1 MAKKGKK
8 AIKRASKKRHTGRK
22 VRKYSSKKPLK
33 YKKKRQ
39 SKNYVISIVEA
50 VVENSKGEVLLLK
63 RSRKNSFFV
72 GKWQLPGGKVEFG
85 ENVDKAI
92 KREII
97 EETGCNCTNLRP
109 GKVYSL
115 STPFGSSYATVFL
128 MVFYCKIKGDVC
140 LSKDHSEARF
150 FSLNEIK
157 KSSLTPVS
165 RKALFG

>member
-1 MAKKGKK
+1 MARK
-8 AIKRASKKRHTGRK
+8 AKRMKRRAAKASHPRRK
-22 VRKYSSKKPLK
+22 TRKSSKKKVLGARR
-33 YKKKRQ
+33 RQ
-39 SKNYVISIVEA
+39 PKNYVISIVEA
-50 VVENSKGEVLLLK
+50 VVQNAKGEVLLLK
-63 RSRKNSFFV
+63 RSRRNSFFV

-97 EETGCNCTNLRP
+97 EETGCSCTKLRP

-115 STPFGSSYATVFL
+115 SAPFGRSYATVFL
-128 MVFYCKIKGDVC
+128 MVFYCRIRDDVC
-140 LSKDHSEARF
+140 LSRDHSDAKF
-150 FSLNEIK
+150 FPIREIK

>member
-1 MAKKGKK
+1 MARKAKKAKRKGSKKGSRGRMAARPASKRVGK
-8 AIKRASKKRHTGRK
+8 SKKRQ
-22 VRKYSSKKPLK
+22 P
-33 YKKKRQ
+33 
-39 SKNYVISIVEA
+39 KNYVISIVEA

-128 MVFYCKIKGDVC
+128 MVFYCRIKGEVC

-150 FSLNEIK
+150 FSLNSIK